1 MPTVAN
7 LDGVKIVIHNGD
19 HRPPHIHA
27 IYSGYEALI
36 EVETMKAQAGY
47 LPAKQLKKVIEW
59 LAGNQELALSV
70 FYELNPQLK

>member
-27 IYSGYEALI
+27 IYSEYETLI

-47 LPAKQLKKVIEW
+47 LPAKQLKKAIDW
-59 LAGNQELALSV
+59 LTGNQELALSV

>member
-27 IYSGYEALI
+27 IYSEYETII
-36 EVETMKAQAGY
+36 EVESMKAQAGY
-47 LPAKQLKKVIEW
+47 LPARQFKKAIDW
-59 LAGNQELALSV
+59 LARNQELALSV